1 MIYTLNVRLKS
12 YPKTTSFT
20 KPEGVRAGADSNNL
34 NTCSC
39 SKEKSQHV
47 CILKYAHKN
56 HHFDNST
63 CEAFSSNDKIRYSLI
78 FFLPMES
85 KRKGRWTCLTTFCV
99 VSCKCFYFQRYTI
112 CAFIHG
118 SKKLTGFQQFRFH
131 FFFKKPFNCDVVVV
145 LCLVVWLSSGCSSC
159 LLPPESR
166 PNPKP
171 KAPQILPNACCP
183 AQ

>member
-78 FFLPMES
+78 FFC
-85 KRKGRWTCLTTFCV
+85 RWKVSEKADGHVSQLFVWCLV
-99 VSCKCFYFQRYTI
+99 N
-112 CAFIHG
+112 AFISNGTLFVHLYMAR
-118 SKKLTGFQQFRFH
+118 K
-131 FFFKKPFNCDVVVV
+131 N
-145 LCLVVWLSSGCSSC
+145 
-159 LLPPESR
+159 
-166 PNPKP
+166 
-171 KAPQILPNACCP
+171 
-183 AQ
+183 